1 MLDGVHRPVRWMAF
15 PEPTPPIKRSAA
27 KEFLERLDK
36 FELTATQK
44 KRWSAFQ
51 AAYKSKHK

>member
-1 MLDGVHRPVRWMAF
+1 MAF